1 MRWAVVLAG
10 GVGSRFWPLSTAAR
24 PKQLLPLAGA
34 RPLVVEAVARLLPL
48 VPAERVLVVTS
59 RALRSPLAAA
69 LPELPDAN
77 VLAEP
82 FAASTAPALAWATAR
97 AAAADPAACV
107 LSVHAD
113 WTVGD
118 PDAFRAAADAAL
130 ALAASAGA
138 LVTVGARATRPEIG
152 YGYIVPGAELPGQG
166 GAGAARRIARFVEKP
181 DAAAAARLIAGGAL
195 WNTGMFAWT
204 ARRFREECA
213 RHTPELAGGFA
224 ALDRGDPTGFYAAV
238 TPVSVDVGLFERTAA
253 GAVVAGDFGWDDV
266 GSWAALPRVRA
277 ADGAGN
283 VVVGDAHAVD
293 ASGCVVWS
301 EAGAT
306 VVDGVRDLV
315 VVRTRGITLVTT
327 RERAPRLK
335 ELLAR
340 LPPALAGGP
349 GAADGGGAAAGEP
362 A

>member
-10 GVGSRFWPLSTAAR
+10 GVGSRFWPLSTAVR

-34 RPLVVEAVARLLPL
+34 RALVVESVARLLGV
-48 VPAERVLVVTS
+48 VPAERVLLVTS
-59 RALRSPLAAA
+59 RALQQTIQAA
-69 LPELPDAN
+69 LPDVPRAN

-97 AAAADPAACV
+97 AHASDASATV

-113 WTVGD
+113 WAVGD
-118 PDAFRAAADAAL
+118 PAAFRSAAAAAL
-130 ALAASAGA
+130 DLAEREGA
-138 LVTVGARATRPEIG
+138 IVTVGARATRPETG
-152 YGYIVPGAELPGQG
+152 YGYVVPGEPM
-166 GAGAARRIARFVEKP
+166 GAGARKILRFVEKP
-181 DAAAAARLIAGGAL
+181 SAAEAARLIASGAL

-204 ARRFREECA
+204 AARFHEEIA
-213 RHTPELAGGFA
+213 RHTPELASA
-224 ALDRGDPTGFYAAV
+224 LPALDRGDVEAFYRAAK
-238 TPVSVDVGLFERTAA
+238 PVSVDVGLFERTKA

-283 VVVGDAHAVD
+283 VAVGEVHAVD

-301 EAGAT
+301 EDGP
-306 VVDGVRDLV
+306 VVLDGVADLV
-315 VVRTRGITLVTT
+315 VVRARGIVLVTT
-327 RERAPRLK
+327 RERAPHLK

-340 LPPALAGGP
+340 LPPELAGDGTP
-349 GAADGGGAAAGEP
+349 GAEGR
-362 A
+362 

>member
-34 RPLVVEAVARLLPL
+34 RPLVVESVARLAGV
-48 VPAERVLVVTS
+48 VPPERVLLVTS
-59 RALRSPLAAA
+59 LALQRAIQDA
-69 LPELPDAN
+69 LPDVPRTN

-97 AAAADPAACV
+97 ASGSDASATV

-118 PDAFRAAADAAL
+118 PAAFRSAAGAAL
-130 ALAASAGA
+130 DLAEREGA
-138 LVTVGARATRPEIG
+138 IVTVGARATRPEIG
-152 YGYIVPGAELPGQG
+152 YGYIVPGEPVG
-166 GAGAARRIARFVEKP
+166 GNARKILRFVEKP
-181 DAAAAARLIAGGAL
+181 SAAEAARLIASGAL

-204 ARRFREECA
+204 AARFFEEIA
-213 RHTPELAGGFA
+213 RHTPELASALPALESGDVEAFYRA
-224 ALDRGDPTGFYAAV
+224 AK
-238 TPVSVDVGLFERTAA
+238 PVSVDVGLFERTKA
-253 GAVVAGDFGWDDV
+253 GAVVPGDFGWDDV

-283 VVVGDAHAVD
+283 VAVGAVHAVD
-293 ASGCVVWS
+293 ATGCVVWS
-301 EAGAT
+301 EDGPT
-306 VVDGVRDLV
+306 VLDGVADLV
-315 VVRTRGITLVTT
+315 VVRARGIVLVTT
-327 RERAPRLK
+327 RERAPHLK

-340 LPPALAGGP
+340 LPPEVAGDGTP
-349 GAADGGGAAAGEP
+349 GAEGR
-362 A
+362 

>member
-34 RPLVVEAVARLLPL
+34 RPLVVESVARLVPL
-48 VPAERVLVVTS
+48 VPAERVLLVTS
-59 RALRSPLAAA
+59 RELQAPLRGA
-69 LPELPDAN
+69 LPEVPEGN

-82 FAASTAPALAWATAR
+82 FAASTAPALVWATAR
-97 AAAADPAACV
+97 ARAADAAATV

-118 PDAFRAAADAAL
+118 AAAFRGAAAAAL
-130 ALAASAGA
+130 DLAEREDV

-152 YGYIVPGAELPGQG
+152 YGYIVPGPAVGRSG
-166 GAGAARRIARFVEKP
+166 GPARRIARFVEKP
-181 DAAAAARLIAGGAL
+181 DAAEAARLIAAGAL

-204 ARRFREECA
+204 AARFRAEIE
-213 RHTPELAGGFA
+213 RHTAELVGGLA
-224 ALDRGDPTGFYAAV
+224 ALDGGDVGAFYRAAR
-238 TPVSVDVGLFERTAA
+238 PVSVDVGVFERTER
-253 GAVVAGDFGWDDV
+253 GAVLPGDFGWDDV

-277 ADGAGN
+277 SDGAGN
-283 VVVGDAHAVD
+283 VAVGTVHAVD

-301 EAGAT
+301 EDGPT
-306 VVDGVRDLV
+306 VLDGVADLV
-315 VVRTRGITLVTT
+315 VVRARGIVLVTT
-327 RERAPRLK
+327 RERAPHLK

-340 LPPALAGGP
+340 LPAEV
-349 GAADGGGAAAGEP
+349 AADGGAGAEGR
-362 A
+362 

>member
-34 RPLVVEAVARLLPL
+34 RPLVVDSVARLAGV
-48 VPAERVLVVTS
+48 VPPERVLLVTS
-59 RALRSPLAAA
+59 RALQQTIQAA
-69 LPELPDAN
+69 LPDVPRAN

-97 AAAADPAACV
+97 ARASDASATV

-118 PDAFRAAADAAL
+118 PAAFRSTAAAAL
-130 ALAASAGA
+130 DLAEREGA
-138 LVTVGARATRPEIG
+138 IVTVGARATRPEIG
-152 YGYIVPGAELPGQG
+152 YGYIVPGEPMG
-166 GAGAARRIARFVEKP
+166 GGSARKILRFVEKP
-181 DAAAAARLIAGGAL
+181 SATEAARLIASGAL

-204 ARRFREECA
+204 AERFHEELA
-213 RHTPELAGGFA
+213 RHTPELASA
-224 ALDRGDPTGFYAAV
+224 LSALDRGDVEAFYRAAK
-238 TPVSVDVGLFERTAA
+238 PVSVDVGLFERTTA
-253 GAVVAGDFGWDDV
+253 GVVVAGDFGWDDV
-266 GSWAALPRVRA
+266 GSWAALRRVRT

-283 VVVGDAHAVD
+283 VAVGAVHTVD

-301 EAGAT
+301 EDGPT
-306 VVDGVRDLV
+306 VLDGVADLV
-315 VVRTRGITLVTT
+315 VVRARGIVLVTT
-327 RERAPRLK
+327 RERAPHLK

-340 LPPALAGGP
+340 LPPELAGDGTP
-349 GAADGGGAAAGEP
+349 GAEGR
-362 A
+362 